1 MENNLSEPITIN
13 EEYEVIRI
21 DLRDSEIVALFER
34 RDERAL
40 AEVQGKY
47 GKYCAAVA
55 MNILK
60 NREDADHAVNDAL
73 MRLWEKIP
81 PAKPKNLAGFFAKTT
96 KMICL
101 NKYASDHTQKRGAS
115 ENTLI
120 LDELAECIASGTN
133 VERAFEEKELMEAVN
148 AFMGTLPKKK
158 RDMFILRYW
167 YRMSL
172 KDISKR
178 LGLSENNIA
187 VSIGR
192 TRKKLLEYLKRRELL

>member
-1 MENNLSEPITIN
+1 MENNITEISKFTD
-13 EEYEVIRI
+13 YEVVCVN
-21 DLRDSEIVALFER
+21 LRDSEIVAMFER
-34 RDERAL
+34 RDERAI
-40 AEVQGKY
+40 AEVQSKY

-60 NREDADHAVNDAL
+60 NREEADLAVNDAL

-81 PAKPKNLAGFFAKTT
+81 PEKPVNLAGFAAKTT
-96 KMICL
+96 KLLCL
-101 NKYASDHTQKRGAS
+101 NRYASEHAKKRGAS
-115 ENTLI
+115 ENDLI
-120 LDELAECIASGTN
+120 LDELSECIASRHN
-133 VERAFEEKELMEAVN
+133 VERAFEEKELISAVN
-148 AFMGTLPKKK
+148 AFVETLPKKK

-172 KDISKR
+172 KDLSER

>member
-1 MENNLSEPITIN
+1 MEKNLSEPITIN
-13 EEYEVIRI
+13 DDYEIIRVN
-21 DLRDSEIVALFER
+21 LRDSEIVAMFER

-40 AEVQGKY
+40 AEVQSKY

-60 NREDADHAVNDAL
+60 NREEADHAVNDML

-81 PAKPKNLAGFFAKTT
+81 PEKPTNLAGFAAKTT
-96 KMICL
+96 KLLCL
-101 NKYASDHTQKRGAS
+101 NRYTSEHAQKRGAN
-115 ENTLI
+115 EKDLI
-120 LDELAECIASGTN
+120 LDELSECIASGHN
-133 VERAFEEKELMEAVN
+133 VERAFEEKELMSAVN

-172 KDISKR
+172 KDLSER

>member
-1 MENNLSEPITIN
+1 MAKDLSEPLEIN
-13 EEYEVIRI
+13 NEYEVIRVN
-21 DLRDSEIVALFER
+21 LRDSEIIEMFER

-40 AEVQGKY
+40 AEVQSKY
-47 GKYCAAVA
+47 GKYCTSVA

-60 NREDADHAVNDAL
+60 NREEADLAVNDTL

-81 PAKPKNLAGFFAKTT
+81 PEKPTNLAGFAAKTT
-96 KMICL
+96 KLLCL
-101 NKYASDHTQKRGAS
+101 NRYTGEHAQKRGAS
-115 ENTLI
+115 ETSLI
-120 LDELAECIASGTN
+120 LDELAESIASSAN
-133 VERAFEEKELMEAVN
+133 VEHEFEQKELMSAVN
-148 AFMGTLPKKK
+148 AFLGTLSKKK
-158 RDMFILRYW
+158 RDMFVLRYW

-172 KDISKR
+172 HDLSER

>member
-1 MENNLSEPITIN
+1 MEKNLSEPLTVN
-13 EEYEVIRI
+13 GEYEVIRI
-21 DLRDSEIVALFER
+21 NVRDSEIIEMFER

-40 AEVQGKY
+40 TEVQNKY
-47 GKYCAAVA
+47 GNYCAAVA

-60 NREDADHAVNDAL
+60 NREEADLAVNDAL

-81 PAKPKNLAGFFAKTT
+81 PEKPKNLAGFFAKTT
-96 KMICL
+96 KLLCL
-101 NKYASDHTQKRGAS
+101 NRYTSERTQKRGAS
-115 ENTLI
+115 ENNLI
-120 LDELAECIASGTN
+120 LDELSECIASGHN
-133 VERAFEEKELMEAVN
+133 VERAFEEKELMSAVN

-172 KDISKR
+172 KDLSER
-178 LGLSENNIA
+178 LGLSENNISVA
-187 VSIGR
+187 IGR